1 MTILAVVW
9 LCQGNAPA
17 IDMAPSNLVPKWEGM
32 STLALAAGVFF
43 SFAGIDMNA
52 AHIKDLKKPNRQ
64 FPLAIFISMI
74 LALLIFII
82 GTLIIAMVIPNKQI
96 NLLYTLFAT
105 YRALGATIGFPDL
118 YLVFCW
124 LGMLNSFAALIT
136 NLAGPSYMLGQAGR
150 SGFLPKFLQN
160 NNKHGMPS
168 RLMYTQMALM
178 TVIAFIVFLLPNVE
192 GFVALITQAITILYL
207 TYYVLMFVA
216 FLRLR
221 YQQPNRPRG
230 FKVPGGMVGAWIVA
244 GVGIIACIFGI
255 VLAFYPPAQLE
266 AEVGSGM
273 TYDLIIIGLLAF
285 VLIAC
290 ILIYRASRKHNW
302 SDPTNQ
308 FAPFTWQIE
317 GLKKP
322 GKALSNIPTALLSEG
337 QNPMGQ
343 PIRHLYDPNEMIDL
357 PSSKEPDAQ
366 AAAAA
371 ALLKKHGITEP
382 GEPAKVALVGDPNAG
397 MKMIAYEPEP
407 VHTDDDGNMLPAPAA
422 ADVKAAAVPTDA
434 SADAKRAQARAQAL
448 EADVQGYTDE
458 AHALEDEAKDDAALA
473 KAEHRVQVDEAEASE
488 AAAKTAK
495 PTLSGGAST
504 PSKPAGPSSN

>member
-1 MTILAVVW
+1 
-9 LCQGNAPA
+9 
-17 IDMAPSNLVPKWEGM
+17 
-32 STLALAAGVFF
+32 
-43 SFAGIDMNA
+43 
-52 AHIKDLKKPNRQ
+52 
-64 FPLAIFISMI
+64 
-74 LALLIFII
+74 
-82 GTLIIAMVIPNKQI
+82 
-96 NLLYTLFAT
+96 
-105 YRALGATIGFPDL
+105 
-118 YLVFCW
+118 
-124 LGMLNSFAALIT
+124 
-136 NLAGPSYMLGQAGR
+136 
-150 SGFLPKFLQN
+150 
-160 NNKHGMPS
+160 
-168 RLMYTQMALM
+168 
-178 TVIAFIVFLLPNVE
+178 
-192 GFVALITQAITILYL
+192 
-207 TYYVLMFVA
+207 
-216 FLRLR
+216 
-221 YQQPNRPRG
+221 
-230 FKVPGGMVGAWIVA
+230 MVGAWIVA
-244 GVGIIACIFGI
+244 GVGIIACVFGI

-290 ILIYRASRKHNW
+290 VLIYRASRKHNW

-357 PSSKEPDAQ
+357 PSSKDPDAQ

-397 MKMIAYEPEP
+397 MKTIAYEPEP
-407 VHTDDDGNMLPAPAA
+407 VHTDDNGNMLPTPTA
-422 ADVKAAAVPTDA
+422 ADIKAAAVPTDA
-434 SADAKRAQARAQAL
+434 AADAKRAQARAQAL
-448 EADVQGYTDE
+448 EDDVQDYADE

-495 PTLSGGAST
+495 PTLSDGTST